1 MAKFSTSFMGEPTV
15 ISLVI
20 AQRPLVKNLGATPRF
35 LQRIASYTI
44 KNQSAMGFCEFVR
57 ALLNFGDCP
66 RRNGYF
72 TIFLPCFYEGA
83 FVLAG
88 KEGKLPLLPKAGC
101 ASSLPLGA
109 SAKKKAV
116 AWGNSLLC

>member
-1 MAKFSTSFMGEPTV
+1 
-15 ISLVI
+15 
-20 AQRPLVKNLGATPRF
+20 
-35 LQRIASYTI
+35 
-44 KNQSAMGFCEFVR
+44 MGFCEFVR

-72 TIFLPCFYEGA
+72 PIFLPCFYEGA

-116 AWGNSLLC
+116 AWGNSLLCMRPVFPSFGASQIPSRAGAASVIF